1 MTSQPIQP
9 KPVTKPEDGG
19 WQVSMRRPSS
29 IGRVCNRSARG
40 FTLLEA
46 MIASVIVAMVAATAS
61 MSVAVGASIEQQNR
75 LSVLAMQ
82 AAELQMSS
90 VLEQSYETMSTLAGT
105 EAMGMM
111 LAPQRPGETVRA
123 NLPDSFSELSRVTSI
138 VTENRTLTQYN
149 NYTVTG
155 KRIEVTVM
163 GPDGVAL
170 ARLIRFRGMEP
181 TT

>member
-1 MTSQPIQP
+1 
-9 KPVTKPEDGG
+9 
-19 WQVSMRRPSS
+19 
-29 IGRVCNRSARG
+29 
-40 FTLLEA
+40 
-46 MIASVIVAMVAATAS
+46 
-61 MSVAVGASIEQQNR
+61 
-75 LSVLAMQ
+75 
-82 AAELQMSS
+82 
-90 VLEQSYETMSTLAGT
+90 
-105 EAMGMM
+105 MGMM

-170 ARLIRFRGMEP
+170 ARLVRFRGMEP